1 MSTSPHPGDLEHLP
15 GGPAAV
21 LVLDARGA
29 VVACTRG
36 VERVFHRSASQLHGR
51 RLAGLLVEPDGW
63 PDLAELAEL
72 GEAGHGTV
80 ALRLPDGGTEQVRLD
95 VLPLRP
101 DGGPGQLV
109 AVTPAA
115 AARLREENDG
125 LIRALFAQ
133 SAVGLAIHDAD
144 LLLTRVSVPTEDVA
158 GDDWDR
164 GGPREPF
171 PLGGVLVE
179 EDAAALLDRLRE
191 VAATG
196 TPVVNQEHSARL
208 RSAPAHERV
217 VALSAFQLQDSDE
230 CLIGVAALFTDITE
244 QHLARRR
251 IALLHDAARRMG
263 GSLDVTRN
271 AEELAR
277 VLVPA
282 FADLAAVDLA
292 EAVFSGGDTGAVL
305 LETPVLRIAA
315 LAAGQEWPADVH
327 PAGAVFRSP
336 GFADDDR
343 MHRGGVL
350 RDPGLPDIRA
360 RAVGPDIAAE
370 GSPQPPP
377 TALLMPPAG
386 SGTRMVVP
394 LHARGQVLGAIALWR
409 SADRPPFNRADA
421 EFAEEIGTR
430 AALSVDNARRYTR
443 EHRTLET
450 LQRSLLPEPTFEVS
464 AVRTAGSYVPAG
476 TAAGIGG
483 SWYDVIPLSSARVA
497 FVIGDVAEHGLNAT
511 ATMGRLRTAV
521 QTLAD
526 LDIAPDE
533 LLTRLDDLAIRLA
546 DVEPAPGAGRGGAV
560 GATCLYCVYDPI
572 SGECAMAGAGRVP
585 PVVAR
590 PGEGAEVVGLK
601 AGPPLGVGGSP
612 FETVRL
618 RLDPGSFLAFFS
630 DELVTHAGDPPDDG
644 GAARRR
650 RLAALCA
657 RVADGAAAGATPAAV
672 GQGVLD
678 DLLPGRAPDNDVAL
692 LVARVA
698 SLPEGAVADWH
709 FPAEPTIVGEARDRV
724 LAQLKDWDL
733 TENMFSTEL
742 IVSELVTNAIRYA
755 GGPVGLRLI
764 RNETL
769 VCEVSDPSE
778 TQPPL
783 RRARP
788 TDEGGRGLFLVAQL
802 AHRWGSRYTASG
814 KTIWTE
820 QLLDQG

>member
-1 MSTSPHPGDLEHLP
+1 MSTTPHPGDLEYLP

-36 VERVFHRSASQLHGR
+36 VERVFHLPPGLLRGR
-51 RLAGLLVEPDGW
+51 RLAGFLVEPDSW
-63 PDLAELAEL
+63 PDLDELAGL
-72 GEAGHGTV
+72 GESGHGVVT
-80 ALRLPDGGTEQVRLD
+80 LRRPDGSTADVRLD

-109 AVTPAA
+109 AITPATD
-115 AARLREENDG
+115 ARLQEENLG

-144 LLLTRVSVPTEDVA
+144 LRLTRVSLPDEGQPDGHWGVDRA
-158 GDDWDR
+158 G
-164 GGPREPF
+164 EPF
-171 PLGGVLVE
+171 PLEDVLLP
-179 EDAAALLDRLRE
+179 EDAAAFTEKLRH

-196 TPVVNQEHSARL
+196 EPVVNWEHRARL
-208 RSAPAHERV
+208 LEAPTRERV
-217 VALSAFQLQDSDE
+217 VAFSAFQLQDADE
-230 CLIGVAALFTDITE
+230 TLIGVAALFSDVTE
-244 QHLARRR
+244 QYLARRR
-251 IALLHDAARRMG
+251 IALMHTAAQRMG
-263 GSLDVTRN
+263 GTLDVTRN

-277 VLVPA
+277 VLVPE

-292 EAVFSGGDTGAVL
+292 EAVFSGDDTGPVL
-305 LETPVLRIAA
+305 LRAPVRRIAA
-315 LAAGQEWPADVH
+315 IAAGEEWPPDVH
-327 PAGAVFRSP
+327 PAGAVFHSP
-336 GFADDDR
+336 SLRRDR
-343 MHRGGVL
+343 IGGGRVL
-350 RDPGLPDIRA
+350 FGPWLPHLRA
-360 RAVGPDIAAE
+360 RQVGGTPGDGPD
-370 GSPQPPP
+370 P
-377 TALLMPPAG
+377 LLLPSR

-394 LHARGQVLGAIALWR
+394 LHARGQVLGAIAMWR
-409 SADRPPFNRADA
+409 SAGRPPFSRADA

-450 LQRSLLPEPTFEVS
+450 LQRSLLPQPMFEVS
-464 AVRTAGSYVPAG
+464 AAQTAGSYVPAG

-546 DVEPAPGAGRGGAV
+546 DVGTAPHTTRGGAV
-560 GATCLYCVYDPI
+560 GATCLYCVYDPV
-572 SGECAMAGAGRVP
+572 SGECAMAAAGRVP
-585 PVVAR
+585 PVAAA
-590 PGEGAEVVGLK
+590 PGESAEVVSLK
-601 AGPPLGVGGSP
+601 PGPPLGVGGTP

-618 RLDPGSFLAFFS
+618 RLSPGSFLAFFS
-630 DELVTHAGDPPDDG
+630 EELVAHADDPADDG
-644 GAARRR
+644 GEARRR
-650 RLAALCA
+650 RLRLLCD
-657 RVADGAAAGATPAAV
+657 RVAEGAAAGTTPRAL

-678 DLLPGRAPDNDVAL
+678 ALLPGPAPDNDVAL

-698 SLPEGAVADWH
+698 ALPEGAVADWR
-709 FPAEPTIVGEARDRV
+709 FPADPSVVGEARDRV

-733 TENMFSTEL
+733 TANMFPTEL

-764 RNETL
+764 RDETL

-778 TQPPL
+778 TQPHL

-802 AHRWGSRYTASG
+802 AHRWGSRYTPAG

-820 QLLDQG
+820 QLLDQGQGRA